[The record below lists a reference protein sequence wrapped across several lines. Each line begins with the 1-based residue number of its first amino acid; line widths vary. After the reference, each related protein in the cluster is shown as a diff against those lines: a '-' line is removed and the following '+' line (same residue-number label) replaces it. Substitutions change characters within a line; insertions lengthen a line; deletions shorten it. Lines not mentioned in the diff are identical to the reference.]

1 MTRKKP
7 LTTQQFE
14 ACLRL
19 IDSDAKLFDRY
30 TATYDEW
37 RVGQML
43 CSGMKHRRLGCP
55 HGIVRKIDVT
65 NQAVYEASYYQGQ
78 LHGLYRGFFVDRV
91 CYGLFDEGK
100 RLAYLSYANGHTYQK
115 SENTNKNQIEAQ
127 LLNILGNQARDQK
140 PASNSD

>member
-1 MTRKKP
+1 MTLKKP

-14 ACLRL
+14 ACLKL
-19 IDSDAKLFDRY
+19 IDSEKKLFDRY

-65 NQAVYEASYYQGQ
+65 NQAVYEASYYKGQ

-100 RLAYLSYANGHTYQK
+100 RLAYLSYANG
-115 SENTNKNQIEAQ
+115 
-127 LLNILGNQARDQK
+127 
-140 PASNSD
+140 